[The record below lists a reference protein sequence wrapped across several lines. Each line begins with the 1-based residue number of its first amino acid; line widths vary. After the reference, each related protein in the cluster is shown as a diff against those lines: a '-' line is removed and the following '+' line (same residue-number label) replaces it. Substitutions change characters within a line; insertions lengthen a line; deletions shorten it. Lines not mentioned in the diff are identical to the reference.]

1 MSRIRKLQTLTN
13 FVNLHAVDLFYML
26 HVQQVRVH
34 ELHVLQVQA
43 HVHVHIHNIQLNFNP
58 QFLRMQ
64 LSMISQSSTAILFF
78 LLEIFFHI

>member
-1 MSRIRKLQTLTN
+1 MIRKLQTLTN
-13 FVNLHAVDLFYML
+13 FVNLHTVDLLYKL
-26 HVQQVRVH
+26 HVKQVRV
-34 ELHVLQVQA
+34 HVLQVQA

-64 LSMISQSSTAILFF
+64 LSMISQSSTGILFF

>member
-1 MSRIRKLQTLTN
+1 
-13 FVNLHAVDLFYML
+13 ML

-64 LSMISQSSTAILFF
+64 LSMISQSSTAIFFF